1 VPDLDDKPQEQTF
14 LDIEEIR
21 TRLRAL
27 GYLQSPVER
36 YLSRTAGGPFTTVLA
51 VSLKL
56 SVLTGML
63 LAGLALSA
71 TLMLDPGFIE
81 NPADVLLF
89 AGYLGLV
96 YASACFLVLL
106 LPAWFWMRSG
116 TLTAGRKTGGR
127 IRSMLLGGAVSA
139 VLCTYLLGWWHII
152 GIGSQVVRP
161 LGLLS
166 LTVLAAIL
174 LLCMMAGRLIGFLYF
189 LLGGVPTSSSGRR
202 GPITRS
208 YIVSA
213 LIVLAIESAWV
224 LGVVRYHTSDS
235 SIEFA
240 LAQRPSQIIPI
251 LLVGLDGMDSKT
263 LLRMAAGD
271 SLPSLAALIDN
282 GFTAE
287 LSTKEG
293 YLAPQV
299 WNTIATGMA
308 PDRHGI
314 NAFTIRTLRGLTRQ
328 PYLGPAR
335 PGLKMVID
343 YVFPFLKLVRASPL
357 AASARRSRTL
367 WEILEL
373 FDVPA
378 GVLNWWASWPAR
390 ATGGF
395 TVSERT
401 FAKLSLVQRDGQ
413 LSPSVYYEHEVEPAA
428 EFDSLVVLNAG
439 LDKKFGLMLNFLPRI
454 KALLNKAIPAGTVE
468 LLRSIYL
475 ADMFYTLAAVELVER
490 YPVGMLAI
498 YLQGA
503 DVLSRIDERTE
514 TVQPETVQGLIPE
527 YYYYLDR
534 LLGEVIQG
542 FQPGGL
548 VVVVSDPGKNGRQ
561 QGRRG
566 LVIFHG
572 IDVKNGRRAE
582 HSYKL
587 EDIAPTILYLAGLPV
602 ARSLQ
607 GRPQTEAGE
616 SGPGGAPA
624 LRYVASYGPPPLDQ
638 ASTPAYRHDRE
649 VIERLRSL
657 GYIK

>member
-1 VPDLDDKPQEQTF
+1 VPDQDDKPQEQTF

-572 IDVKNGRRAE
+572 IDVKKGRRAE